1 MKKQNNYARF
11 FALIKRLPGNPEE
24 LKENLVLAFTNGRTR
39 SLRDMYADEYDKMCD
54 SLQGSQSSTLSQ
66 KDFTAAIKKQRSAVL
81 KRMQKMGVDTSDWAA
96 VDEFCLNPRIAG
108 KEFRQISLDE
118 LSALVKKLEAI
129 SSKPKRTTEN
139 HIIEDNAIIDQ
150 QYFDKVLALTRNQV
164 PS

>member
-11 FALIKRLPGNPEE
+11 FALIKQLPGSPEE

-39 SLRDMYADEYDKMCD
+39 SLRDMYSDEYNKMCD
-54 SLQGSQSSTLSQ
+54 SLQGSQSSALSQ

-81 KRMQKMGVDTSDWAA
+81 KRMQKMGVDTSSWAA
-96 VDEFCLNPRIAG
+96 VDEYCLNPRIAG

-129 SSKPKRTTEN
+129 AAKPRPVPAADPFSDPRLYDRISE
-139 HIIEDNAIIDQ
+139 I
-150 QYFDKVLALTRNQV
+150 TRNQI

>member
-129 SSKPKRTTEN
+129 AAKPRPVPEADPVSDPRFYDRLS
-139 HIIEDNAIIDQ
+139 E
-150 QYFDKVLALTRNQV
+150 LTRNQI